1 MGEKTNNAFIAI
13 GLMLFA
19 LFFGAG
25 NLIFPVF
32 MGQNAGVNTI
42 PATIGFLITGVGL
55 PLLGVLAICYSG
67 VNLRELAGRIHPAYS
82 IFFCTALYLT
92 IGPFFAA
99 PRTATVAYEIAVAEH
114 GALCFCR
121 GVFYHYLVACDFTVQ
136 TGGPGRQV
144 HDSRPSGIPFPF
156 DYQCHCLAHGK
167 LAGTG
172 SCL

>member
-92 IGPFFAA
+92 IGPFLRLPVRRRWLMRLLWRSTCLLKCGAWGFMFL
-99 PRTATVAYEIAVAEH
+99 PR
-114 GALCFCR
+114 CF
-121 GVFYHYLVACDFTVQ
+121 LSLP
-136 TGGPGRQV
+136 GGLRFHRPNWWPG
-144 HDSRPSGIPFPF
+144 SAS
-156 DYQCHCLAHGK
+156 
-167 LAGTG
+167 
-172 SCL
+172 S